1 MFVFS
6 DEDTLY
12 NSINACLKDW
22 IRNNYDR
29 YDTFDEM
36 EKDFGNHI
44 KDLFPSGIDENM
56 FSLALQSF
64 RNTAK
69 HSRSVKIALDNVLE
83 RYKADDVVRIVYA
96 LYKDYADTSLIFNRK
111 EFERVW
117 NEKHTNHETNKKL
130 FSNSLGKESPFTRHD
145 LESDIMSYLAKRFSN
160 RDISDYKML
169 NWNAKHHVELLKYDR
184 DNGYFDY
191 GETDLIWKRLVTC
204 LRNESLFGIPFDKY
218 SQYVKDE
225 RTLDNV
231 LFFYNGMAYQMF
243 FAPAIEYLLGSKRG
257 WETKDFSS
265 ELIKLANSFYN
276 ASKLTR
282 VWLDPHMRKQVG
294 KGIGTAANK
303 PKSVS
308 LD

>member
-6 DEDTLY
+6 SEDTLY
-12 NSINACLKDW
+12 NSIDACVKDW
-22 IRNNYDR
+22 VRSNYDR
-29 YDTFDEM
+29 YDTFEDM
-36 EKDFGNHI
+36 KKDFRNHI
-44 KDLFPSGIDENM
+44 KEVFPSGIDENM
-56 FSLALQSF
+56 LSLSFQSF
-64 RNTAK
+64 KNTAR
-69 HSRSVKIALDNVLE
+69 HSQTVEILLDQVLE
-83 RYKADDVVRIVYA
+83 KYEASDVTGIVYA
-96 LYKDYADTSLIFNRK
+96 LYKKFAVDRLIFNRK

-160 RDISDYKML
+160 RDMSDYRKL
-169 NWNAKHHVELLKYDR
+169 NWDSKYHVELLKYDR

-204 LRNESLFGIPFDKY
+204 LRNKSLFGIPFGKY

-257 WETKDFSS
+257 WATKDFSS

-282 VWLDPHMRKQVG
+282 VWLDSSMRKMGGCQQ
-294 KGIGTAANK
+294 TR
-303 PKSVS
+303 VS
-308 LD
+308 

>member
-36 EKDFGNHI
+36 EKDFGNHV

-64 RNTAK
+64 RNTAQ
-69 HSRSVKIALDNVLE
+69 HSTLVKTILEQVLE
-83 RYKADDVVRIVYA
+83 RYKADDVTGIVYA
-96 LYKDYADTSLIFNRK
+96 LYKEFAVSRLIFNRK

-117 NEKHTNHETNKKL
+117 NEKHTNHETNRVL
-130 FSNSLGKESPFTRHD
+130 FSNSLGKESPFTRYD

-160 RDISDYKML
+160 RDMSDYKKL
-169 NWNAKHHVELLKYDR
+169 DWIAKHHVELLKYDR

-204 LRNESLFGIPFDKY
+204 LRNESLFGIPFGKY

-243 FAPAIEYLLGSKRG
+243 FAPAIEYLLGSRKG
-257 WETKDFSS
+257 WATKDFSS
-265 ELIKLANSFYN
+265 ELIELTGSFYK
-276 ASKLTR
+276 AFKLTR
-282 VWLDPHMRKQVG
+282 VWLDP
-294 KGIGTAANK
+294 NK

>member
-6 DEDTLY
+6 DEETLY
-12 NSINACLKDW
+12 KSIDACLKDW
-22 IRNNYDR
+22 IRGNYDR
-29 YDTFDEM
+29 YDTFEEM

-56 FSLALQSF
+56 FSLAFQSF
-64 RNTAK
+64 SNTAR
-69 HSRSVKIALDNVLE
+69 HSTLVKIILDQVLE
-83 RYKADDVVRIVYA
+83 KYETSDVTGIVYA
-96 LYKDYADTSLIFNRK
+96 LYKEFAVSRLIFNRK

-117 NEKHTNHETNKKL
+117 NEKHTNHETNRKL
-130 FSNSLGKESPFTRHD
+130 FSNSLGKESPFTRYD
-145 LESDIMSYLAKRFSN
+145 FESDIMSYLGRRFSD
-160 RDISDYKML
+160 RDMMVYKKL
-169 NWNAKHHVELLKYDR
+169 VWLANYHVELLKYDR
-184 DNGYFDY
+184 DNRYFDY

-204 LRNESLFGIPFDKY
+204 LRNESLFGIPFGKY

-282 VWLDPHMRKQVG
+282 VWLDPHMRKQGG
-294 KGIGTAANK
+294 KGIDTAANK

>member
-6 DEDTLY
+6 DEETLY

-29 YDTFDEM
+29 YDTFEEM
-36 EKDFGNHI
+36 EKDFGNHV

-160 RDISDYKML
+160 RDMLDYERL
-169 NWNAKHHVELLKYDR
+169 NWIAKHHVELLKYDR
-184 DNGYFDY
+184 DNGYS
-191 GETDLIWKRLVTC
+191 IW
-204 LRNESLFGIPFDKY
+204 
-218 SQYVKDE
+218 
-225 RTLDNV
+225 
-231 LFFYNGMAYQMF
+231 
-243 FAPAIEYLLGSKRG
+243 
-257 WETKDFSS
+257 
-265 ELIKLANSFYN
+265 
-276 ASKLTR
+276 
-282 VWLDPHMRKQVG
+282 
-294 KGIGTAANK
+294 
-303 PKSVS
+303 
-308 LD
+308 

>member
-6 DEDTLY
+6 DEETLY
-12 NSINACLKDW
+12 KSIDACVKDW
-22 IRNNYDR
+22 VRSNYDR
-29 YDTFDEM
+29 YDTFEEM
-36 EKDFGNHI
+36 ERDFSNHI
-44 KDLFPSGIDENM
+44 KEVFPSGIDENM
-56 FSLALQSF
+56 LSLSFQSF
-64 RNTAK
+64 KNTAQ
-69 HSRSVKIALDNVLE
+69 HSTLVKIILDQVLE
-83 RYKADDVVRIVYA
+83 KYETSNVTGIVYA
-96 LYKDYADTSLIFNRK
+96 LYKEFAVTRFIFNS
-111 EFERVW
+111 EIFERVW

-130 FSNSLGKESPFTRHD
+130 FSNSLGKESPFARYD

-169 NWNAKHHVELLKYDR
+169 NWSAKHHVELLKYDR

-204 LRNESLFGIPFDKY
+204 LRNESLFGIPFGKY

-257 WETKDFSS
+257 WATKDFSS
-265 ELIKLANSFYN
+265 ELIELTGSFYK
-276 ASKLTR
+276 AFKLTR
-282 VWLDPHMRKQVG
+282 VWLDSSMRKMGGCQQ
-294 KGIGTAANK
+294 TE
-303 PKSVS
+303 VS
-308 LD
+308 